1 VVRKME
7 NKMEEINWLDKVNAI
22 EEKYGKD
29 LKRKIALKCI
39 DFTAY
44 QKSID
49 FSGHQKNSVLLVK
62 IKKGNSEI
70 SMEYHQNDVNVVKD
84 DNIFTYSFKVH
95 YFRDLPSGSHLG
107 IKTEDGYQL
116 LDRYQETIAKSELEN
131 RLVMDIY
138 LNYQFAV
145 EFTKFLGELYRW
157 NKGEK

>member
-1 VVRKME
+1 MSGIE
-7 NKMEEINWLDKVNAI
+7 TNWLDKVNTI

-39 DFTAY
+39 DFTDY

-84 DNIFTYSFKVH
+84 DDIFTYSFKVH
-95 YFRDLPSGSHLG
+95 YFRDLPSGRNLG

-116 LDRYQETIAKSELEN
+116 LDRYQETIAKSELEEH
-131 RLVMDIY
+131 LIMDIH

-157 NKGEK
+157 TNEVN

>member
-1 VVRKME
+1 MSGI
-7 NKMEEINWLDKVNAI
+7 EINWLDKVNAI

-29 LKRKIALKCI
+29 LKRKIALKC
-39 DFTAY
+39 
-44 QKSID
+44 ID

-95 YFRDLPSGSHLG
+95 YFRDLPSGRNLG
-107 IKTEDGYQL
+107 IKTEDGYEL
-116 LDRYQETIAKSELEN
+116 LDRYQKTIAKSELEKH
-131 RLVMDIY
+131 LLMDIY

-157 NKGEK
+157 NEGELKCP